1 MEEMAGTMAAIRLE
15 KQETVFVLT
24 LCDGDHDN
32 TFTDGVLLEYMEA
45 FDRIEADKENAALL
59 ITSNHPKT
67 FCNGI
72 DLPWLMTQSP
82 EGFQAFITRLENFF
96 LRLATLNLP
105 VVASISGN
113 CYAGGA
119 IMASACDFR
128 HMREDKGRF
137 CFSEV
142 KIKMPFTPA
151 MLAVIQLLPNRQG
164 LWEMALTSNAYGGFD
179 CLRRQV
185 VDKVYPADNLLFES
199 RKLAEE
205 LSAKHRPTYTAIKRG
220 LRPEVTAMALQRGL
234 IRA

>member
-1 MEEMAGTMAAIRLE
+1 MGTIKLE
-15 KQETVFVLT
+15 KQESVYILT
-24 LCDGDHDN
+24 LTNGDKDN
-32 TFTDGVLLEYMEA
+32 TFNNEVLAEYMDV

-59 ITSNHPKT
+59 ITSPHAKT

-72 DLPWLMTQSP
+72 DLAWLMTQEP
-82 EGFQAFITRLENFF
+82 EDFKSFIKRLENFF
-96 LRLATLNLP
+96 IRLSILNLP
-105 VVASISGN
+105 VIASIGGN

-128 HMREDKGRF
+128 YMREDRGRF

-151 MLAVIQLLPNRQG
+151 MLATIQLLPNRQA
-164 LWEMALTSNAYGGFD
+164 LWEMALTSNAYGGYD

-185 VDKVYPADNLLFES
+185 VDKLFGDDHLFFES

-205 LSAKHRPTYTAIKRG
+205 MALKHRPSYAAIKRG
-220 LRPEVTAMALQRGL
+220 LRAEMMALALQRGL
-234 IRA
+234 LHA